1 MAKATTSGTGQ
12 GRTYGGQS
20 SGERQAE
27 RQERLIWA
35 AVATYGEQGFRH
47 TTVADVCRT
56 AGLTPRYFYES
67 FANSEALLIAAYE
80 AVTRIALETVQA
92 AASELDDAEPETR
105 LEAMLSAYYALLRE
119 KPAAARVFVTEMSGI
134 SAAVDTAF
142 EQGLAKFARLL
153 AQTLDPEWRDTEA
166 RSLRETGTMHGL
178 LAIARSWIARGCK
191 EPITDLVA
199 IAMPFCRL
207 LIAEDAR

>member
-1 MAKATTSGTGQ
+1 MAKAATRATGQ

-20 SGERQAE
+20 SGERRAE
-27 RQERLIWA
+27 RRERLIRA
-35 AVATYGEQGFRH
+35 AITTYGEQGYRR
-47 TTVADVCRT
+47 TTVTDVCRT

-80 AVTRIALETVQA
+80 TVTRIALETLQA
-92 AASELDDAEPETR
+92 AASKLDEAKPEAR
-105 LEAMLSAYYALLRE
+105 LGAILSAYYTLLRE

-142 EQGLAKFARLL
+142 EQGLAKFAGLFARV
-153 AQTLDPEWRDTEA
+153 LDLDRCETGTQ
-166 RSLRETGTMHGL
+166 SLRETGAMHGL
-178 LAIARSWIARGCK
+178 LAIARSWIARGCQ
-191 EPITDLVA
+191 EPIADLVA

-207 LIAEDAR
+207 MVAEEDR